1 MSPELERILAV
12 LWERDTCEP
21 AQRPQW
27 DATLRRLVDDA
38 RGKTPGLTYEQFMQ
52 AVESRYRDFRR
63 ARRKPSTLPP
73 KA

>member
-1 MSPELERILAV
+1 MSPDLERILAA

-21 AQRPQW
+21 RHRPQW

-38 RGKTPGLTYEQFMQ
+38 RSKQSGLTYEQFMQ
-52 AVESRYRDFRR
+52 VIDARYRDFRR
-63 ARRKPSTLPP
+63 AQKKPSTLPP

>member
-1 MSPELERILAV
+1 MSPELERILAA

-21 AQRPQW
+21 EQRQKW

-38 RGKTPGLTYEQFMQ
+38 RSKQPGLTYGEFMLTI
-52 AVESRYRDFRR
+52 EPRYREFRR
-63 ARRKPSTLPP
+63 ARRKPPTLPP